1 MIPVL
6 PELYLKTSADWR
18 KWLKA
23 NYNRSS
29 GVWLIFYKKGSGQLT
44 IEYDDSVCEAL
55 CFGWIDS
62 IIKNLD
68 SQRYARKFT
77 PRKDD
82 SKWSALNIRRIEK
95 LIAAKR
101 MAPAGLKKIESAKQ
115 NGKWHKPDR
124 PQIDI
129 EPSGDFLAA
138 LDRNKKANE
147 NFSKLAP
154 TYKKHYIGWI
164 NSAKLDETKKKR
176 IKEAIGLLEKGQKL
190 GLK

>member
-1 MIPVL
+1 MTPVL

-29 GVWLIFYKKGSGQLT
+29 GVWLIFYKKGSGHQT
-44 IEYDDSVCEAL
+44 IEYEDSVCEAL

-77 PRKDD
+77 PRKDG
-82 SKWSALNIRRIEK
+82 SQWSALNKKRIEK

-101 MAPAGLKKIESAKQ
+101 MTPAGLKKIESAKL
-115 NGKWHKPDR
+115 NGKWQKPDN
-124 PQIDI
+124 PQLFL
-129 EPSGDFLAA
+129 EPSEDFMAA
-138 LDRNKKANE
+138 LDRNKKAKE
-147 NFSKLAP
+147 NFAKLAP

-164 NSAKLDETKKKR
+164 GSAKHVETRKR
-176 IKEAIGLLEKGQKL
+176 RINEAIGLLEKGQKL
-190 GLK
+190 RMK